1 MKIATINNIACA
13 MILLALLAACT
24 RTNDSDQSE
33 EQENDSAVVTL
44 TPSQFKLSG
53 VAVETMPYYTFTG
66 SLNVNGQLKTEPQD
80 RAEVSAPMGANVKR
94 ILVTEGQ
101 RVSRGQVLALLSHA
115 DLIDM
120 QRRLVQAKEKLVYLG
135 EEYERQKTLY
145 SHKVNAGKDYQQVAS
160 EYRAMQAEVR
170 TTARQLQLL
179 GISPQAAVRGQLVTE
194 IAVRSPIDGT
204 VEHVAAA
211 LGQYADPTAKLFS
224 IVNNNRLYADVL
236 VYERDLGKLRVGQKA
251 KVTIGDTR
259 LAGSVK
265 SIGGIL
271 DDSSKAVHARIAID
285 GNKSGLVAGMYVRA
299 SIVTVTRKSPAVPD
313 DGIATDE
320 SRSFVFIYKPGK
332 GKKIFVPRVV
342 RTGRKENGMTEILSG
357 LNQGELVVVQGAYT
371 LMSEWKKH
379 EVGEE

>member
-1 MKIATINNIACA
+1 
-13 MILLALLAACT
+13 
-24 RTNDSDQSE
+24 
-33 EQENDSAVVTL
+33 
-44 TPSQFKLSG
+44 
-53 VAVETMPYYTFTG
+53 
-66 SLNVNGQLKTEPQD
+66 
-80 RAEVSAPMGANVKR
+80 
-94 ILVTEGQ
+94 
-101 RVSRGQVLALLSHA
+101 
-115 DLIDM
+115 
-120 QRRLVQAKEKLVYLG
+120 
-135 EEYERQKTLY
+135 
-145 SHKVNAGKDYQQVAS
+145 
-160 EYRAMQAEVR
+160 MQAEVR

-179 GISPQAAVRGQLVTE
+179 GINPQAAVRGQLVTE

-251 KVTIGDTR
+251 KVTIADTR
-259 LAGSVK
+259 LAGRVK

-299 SIVTVTRKSPAVPD
+299 SIVTITRKSPAVPD

-320 SRSFVFIYKPGK
+320 SRSFVFIYKPGN
-332 GKKIFVPRVV
+332 GKKTFVPRVV
-342 RTGRKENGMTEILSG
+342 KTGRKENGMTEILSG